1 MTLSDYIIFTTVS
14 ELKNMSLAS
23 DKLYLTRSAISHAI
37 SRIEREIGF
46 PLFIKNTHGIELTDN
61 GAALLPLAYA
71 VIQNHQH
78 FNEKIAAINGLA
90 SGNVRLGTCSSI
102 CINWIPELVNNF
114 RHHYPDI
121 QIHIFAGINNAQI
134 VKKLE
139 QNEIDIGISSYYSCD
154 TISSSAISSTVIYED
169 EMVCVANS
177 DFHTSTPGIITAEEL
192 QNSAFI
198 ISDQDYG
205 VESRSVLEK
214 LHLNANSTITATDDA
229 GLVAMA
235 SAGLG
240 FCILG
245 RLILKG
251 TTSPC
256 KCLFLPSTAIPP
268 YCFAAKEEYNTFSC
282 CRNFPETYYKLCL
295 FLSKSGNSIQHLM
308 KNVQWFCI

>member
-61 GAALLPLAYA
+61 GTNLLPLAYA
-71 VIQNHQH
+71 VIQSHQH

-154 TISSSAISSTVIYED
+154 TISSSAISSTVI
-169 EMVCVANS
+169 
-177 DFHTSTPGIITAEEL
+177 
-192 QNSAFI
+192 
-198 ISDQDYG
+198 
-205 VESRSVLEK
+205 
-214 LHLNANSTITATDDA
+214 
-229 GLVAMA
+229 
-235 SAGLG
+235 
-240 FCILG
+240 
-245 RLILKG
+245 
-251 TTSPC
+251 
-256 KCLFLPSTAIPP
+256 
-268 YCFAAKEEYNTFSC
+268 
-282 CRNFPETYYKLCL
+282 
-295 FLSKSGNSIQHLM
+295 
-308 KNVQWFCI
+308 